1 MPVFAPAGPAA
12 TDFAAMGLPKMKMRL
27 GVALA
32 VLVVSGGLAAAAD
45 AIFPRGTLVGL
56 VPPDGMVESQ
66 TFSGFED
73 RSKAASILI
82 IEMPAQAYPQVEAGF
97 TDAALATKG
106 ITVESRGPLVPD
118 PTALPQTSPFREGK
132 SLLVIG
138 KQTAGPVVAK
148 KWILL
153 AGSPKGTA
161 LVTVQLPEA
170 NTGQLTDEAVRKSLA
185 TLAFRAPP
193 STGEQLAGLPFKLG
207 ELAGFR
213 VVKVIG
219 NTAVVLTEGDK
230 DVVES
235 ASQPIFVVGVSPGT
249 PREDDRG
256 QFALRSLSS
265 VPAVRDIHLERAEP
279 LRIGG
284 QPGFEI
290 IASAKDATSG
300 ADVKV
305 IQWLRFG
312 ANAHIRM
319 ITVVKADAF
328 PDTYT
333 RVRAIRDGLETN

>member
-1 MPVFAPAGPAA
+1 
-12 TDFAAMGLPKMKMRL
+12 MGLPKMKIRL
-27 GVALA
+27 GLSLA
-32 VLVVSGGLAAAAD
+32 VLLVSGGLAGAAD
-45 AIFPRGTLVGL
+45 AIFPKGTLVGV
-56 VPPDGMVESQ
+56 VPPDGMVESP

-73 RSKAASILI
+73 RSKAASLLI
-82 IEMPAQAYPQVEAGF
+82 IEMPPQAYPQIEAGF

-106 ITVESRGPLVPD
+106 ITVESRGPLVAD
-118 PTALPQTSPFREGK
+118 PKSLPESSALRDAQT
-132 SLLVIG
+132 LLVIG
-138 KQTAGPVVAK
+138 KQSAGPVVAK

-153 AGSPKGTA
+153 AGSTKGTA
-161 LVTVQLPEA
+161 LITVQIPEA
-170 NTGQLTDEAVRKSLA
+170 NAGDLSDEAVRKSLM

-193 STGEQLAGLPFKLG
+193 STQEQLAGLPFKLG
-207 ELAGFR
+207 DLAGFR

-219 NTAVVLTEGDK
+219 NTAAVLTEGDK
-230 DVVES
+230 DIVES

-265 VPAVRDIHLERAEP
+265 VPAVRDMHIDRAEP

-290 IASAKDATSG
+290 IATAKDAASG

-312 ANAHIRM
+312 SNAHIRM

-328 PDTYT
+328 QDTYT
-333 RVRAIRDGLETN
+333 RVRAIRDGLESN